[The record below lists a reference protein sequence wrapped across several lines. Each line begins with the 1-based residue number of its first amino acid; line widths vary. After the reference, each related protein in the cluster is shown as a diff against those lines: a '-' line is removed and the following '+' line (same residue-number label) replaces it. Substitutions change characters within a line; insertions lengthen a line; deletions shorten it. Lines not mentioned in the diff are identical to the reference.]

1 MQAIKVGEEITL
13 VFTKVIDELTRG
25 VVDEDEDAAAAPT
38 DRNYWVVVKGSEATV
53 KMADKMLELVH
64 EIAPHLQLKYNKF
77 YIGLAQDG
85 QPNNFVSFRPK
96 RSHLG
101 FEFKMPRSEE
111 IDQII
116 ESAGIETLE
125 YNVRWG
131 LYRVRLA
138 KGDVEKK
145 TDTLRSLIKLAWD
158 YRNA

>member
-1 MQAIKVGEEITL
+1 
-13 VFTKVIDELTRG
+13 
-25 VVDEDEDAAAAPT
+25 
-38 DRNYWVVVKGSEATV
+38 
-53 KMADKMLELVH
+53 
-64 EIAPHLQLKYNKF
+64 
-77 YIGLAQDG
+77 
-85 QPNNFVSFRPK
+85 
-96 RSHLG
+96 
-101 FEFKMPRSEE
+101 MPRSEE

-145 TDTLRSLIKLAWD
+145 TDTLRSLIKLACD